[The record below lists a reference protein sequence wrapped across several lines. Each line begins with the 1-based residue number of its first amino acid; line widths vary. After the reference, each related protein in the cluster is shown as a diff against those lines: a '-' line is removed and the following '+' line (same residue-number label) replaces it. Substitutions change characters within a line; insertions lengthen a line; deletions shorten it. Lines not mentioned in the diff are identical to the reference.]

1 MGRSRLPSKTAVHS
15 RGLLH
20 GNSLER
26 GPLGIAFPT
35 APVGWKLAWRTGML
49 AAAIPAL
56 AGTVR
61 EARTGPKP
69 VVACEA
75 TSELTRLLLSFC
87 YRRIPVRR
95 SLCYRAARCL
105 CYGAARSNT
114 GVPK

>member
-1 MGRSRLPSKTAVHS
+1 MGSSRLPSKTAVHS

-56 AGTVR
+56 AGAVR
-61 EARTGPKP
+61 EARSRLKP

-75 TSELTRLLLSFC
+75 TSELTPPSTLPLLSTD
-87 YRRIPVRR
+87 
-95 SLCYRAARCL
+95 S
-105 CYGAARSNT
+105 GAAQFMLRSCSLNT
-114 GVPK
+114 GELK